1 MMGKKN
7 TEVKISTL
15 IGKGCELAGDFT
27 AKGSVRIDG
36 KVDGNVTVTGS
47 LLVGAGGCINGNV
60 SAVAVLIGGEVVG
73 NVEAP
78 EKAELTATAK
88 VLGDISTKVIV
99 IDENAIF
106 QGKVDMNQAVPDRKS
121 KSAASKAV
129 RAGRKTAKAAIAEA
143 LKEVEELESREAQ
156 ENQTTAVKE
165 ASETNA
171 ESNAKEV

>member
-15 IGKGCELAGDFT
+15 IGKGCELSGDFS

-47 LLVGAGGCINGNV
+47 LLVGAGGSINGNV
-60 SAVAVLIGGEVVG
+60 SAVSVLIGGEVVG
-73 NVEAP
+73 NVDAP

-88 VLGDISTKVIV
+88 VLGDITTKVIV
-99 IDENAIF
+99 IDENAVF
-106 QGKVDMNQAVPDRKS
+106 QGKIDMNQTVPDRKS
-121 KSAASKAV
+121 RSNTAKAV

-143 LKEVEELESREAQ
+143 LKEVEELESREVQ
-156 ENQTTAVKE
+156 ETAAPVADNTTE
-165 ASETNA
+165 A
-171 ESNAKEV
+171 